1 MARLTYQSRRTA
13 VSELLLNASEAA
25 YVLLEQGHEPLAWE
39 TRRQLLAAA
48 WNLWGTDWDESRSG
62 VYPRSLIEEELQQKS
77 WKIMAQWL
85 GDFPV
90 YWKRRMRRRYHELPA
105 SADPAL
111 YPGYYLRNFHGQTDG
126 WFSRR
131 SAAIWDLQVDLF
143 FAGTTSAMLRRSI
156 RHLRPAVDGR
166 AKPRIMDLGCGT
178 GRFLLQLS
186 KAFPRAELVAFDL
199 SPDYLAHAR
208 STLEPVTRA
217 SFVLGNA
224 EEIPLHHSGLD
235 AVTAVGVLHE
245 LPHGA
250 RIRALRE
257 VNRVLRSGGVFIVT
271 DVPQFR
277 DASGLDL
284 IFRRLYER
292 SHEPFL
298 RGYLAGHLEAQLRD
312 SGFEVVAQEQ
322 HFLLKTLVARKVSAS
337 KGPEP
342 STAPD
347 QAAS

>member
-1 MARLTYQSRRTA
+1 MARFSYQSRRTA

-25 YVLLEQGHEPLAWE
+25 YFVLEQGHEPLRWE

-48 WNLWGTDWDESRSG
+48 WKLWGTDWDEARSG
-62 VYPRSLIEEELQQKS
+62 VYPRSLIEEELEQKS
-77 WKIMAQWL
+77 WRVMAQWL
-85 GDFPV
+85 SDFPA
-90 YWKRRMRRRYHELPA
+90 YWRRRLRRRYHDLPA

-111 YPGYYLRNFHGQTDG
+111 YPAYYLRNFHGQTDG
-126 WFSRR
+126 WFSRK
-131 SAAIWDLQVDLF
+131 SAAIWDFQVDLF

-156 RHLRPAVDGR
+156 RHLRPALDGR
-166 AKPRIMDLGCGT
+166 ARPRVMDLGCGT

-186 KAFPRAELVAFDL
+186 KAFPGAELVAFDL

-208 STLEPVTRA
+208 RLLEPVAQA
-217 SFVLGNA
+217 SFLLGNA
-224 EEIPLHHSGLD
+224 EDIPLNHSGLD

-250 RIRALRE
+250 RNRALRE

-277 DASGLDL
+277 DASGLDDV
-284 IFRRLYER
+284 FRRLYER

-298 RGYLAGHLEAQLRD
+298 RGYLAGHLEAQLLD

-322 HFLLKTLVARKVSAS
+322 HFLLKTLVARKVAAS
-337 KGPEP
+337 KEIEP
-342 STAPD
+342 SPPPGFP
-347 QAAS
+347 